1 MQDPAFWAQ
10 QHQATVQQDA
20 ARRRATKPTD
30 LDLPEGSLELA
41 GDVAVT
47 YNNLRAHE
55 KRIDAFMTRKMME
68 YQDRV
73 LANVKHRRRC
83 RLYIWVEVENQPW
96 QLENEGATF
105 GFGPSK
111 DATYSVN
118 IVGKKIPEPWDK
130 RDDSDDGGVNEVTGK
145 PNNPYKFVPDEKLAS
160 TFFQSITVEYE
171 RGKTNPE
178 DYPTFSWN
186 KPSMPPNPTS
196 LGKDVNFSQWR
207 FTRKSDE
214 NLLIDLHFLRDE
226 HPERF
231 NLSKELQYVVD
242 ELDATKSEI
251 ISRIADYVKYKKLQE
266 DDDKRTIRCDEHLKD
281 VSSYDVSCRYNW
293 LTFVRRSSVA
303 TLFSSPKSRNS
314 SPPPI
319 I

>member
-1 MQDPAFWAQ
+1 MQDSAFWAQ

-41 GDVAVT
+41 ADVAVT

-83 RLYIWVEVENQPW
+83 RLWIWVEVENQPW
-96 QLENEGATF
+96 QLENEGANF

-111 DATYSVN
+111 DATYSVY

-130 RDDSDDGGVNEVTGK
+130 RDDSNDDGVNEVTGK

-160 TFFQSITVEYE
+160 TFFRSISVEYE
-171 RGKTNPE
+171 RGQTNPE
-178 DYPTFSWN
+178 EYPTFGWN
-186 KPSMPPNPTS
+186 KPSIPPNATA
-196 LGKDVNFSQWR
+196 LGKDVNFSKWR

-214 NLLIDLHFLRDE
+214 NLLTTLHFLRDE
-226 HPERF
+226 HPERY

-281 VSSYDVSCRYNW
+281 VSSYD
-293 LTFVRRSSVA
+293 T
-303 TLFSSPKSRNS
+303 
-314 SPPPI
+314 
-319 I
+319 